1 MMELACTLARSP
13 RRLCEGVE
21 PELELREGERLVRR
35 PFNHYAP
42 ALTDWWIVPSLEL
55 PFFRFGKYFFTW
67 DEKKRDTLQC
77 GFGVTKGL
85 DPMLKKVYP
94 SK

>member
-42 ALTDWWIVPSLEL
+42 ALTDWWDRAVAGTAVL
-55 PFFRFGKYFFTW
+55 PFRQIFFY
-67 DEKKRDTLQC
+67 L
-77 GFGVTKGL
+77 G
-85 DPMLKKVYP
+85 
-94 SK
+94 